1 MNYAVVDTG
10 SNTIR
15 LSVYSYENGNL
26 KELFTEAVF
35 ANLAQHIENGVLTEE
50 GIASCC
56 DALIKHQETAKKYD
70 AEFHTFATAAIRNA
84 ENTQEIVEKVKDSTG
99 ITLEILSGRDEGELS
114 FLGAKDDFGVN
125 EGIMADIG
133 GGSSEI
139 VAFKDG
145 VPYAIHSVPLGSNAA
160 HKKFVD
166 ADIPTPEEVKTIK
179 NEIINHLNKNETI
192 KDIKSQNICLVGGGV
207 FAAAKLSQ
215 VFFGNE
221 LSVENVNLMLSLF
234 ISSPDI
240 MTILEKVVPKRRLT
254 VTPGLAIYSAVC
266 EYFGG
271 KNIYISGKG
280 IKEGYVLK
288 YLIH

>member
-15 LSVYSYENGNL
+15 LSVYNYENEVL

-35 ANLAQHIENGVLTEE
+35 ANLAQHIENGVLTEK
-50 GIASCC
+50 GIAACC
-56 DALIKHQETAKKYD
+56 AALVKHKETAKRYD
-70 AEFHTFATAAIRNA
+70 AEFHAFATAAIRNA
-84 ENTQEIVEKVKDSTG
+84 ENTEEIVKKVKDLTDV
-99 ITLEILSGRDEGELS
+99 TLEILSGNDEGELS
-114 FLGAKDDFGVN
+114 FLGAKNDFPTS

-145 VPYAIHSVPLGSNAA
+145 KPYAVHSIPLGSNAA
-160 HKKFVD
+160 HKKFVNG
-166 ADIPTPEEVKTIK
+166 DIPTLEEVKNIK
-179 NEIINHLNKNETI
+179 NEIINRLNENGI
-192 KDIKSQNICLVGGGV
+192 FQDITCDNICLVGGGV
-207 FAAAKLSQ
+207 FAALKLSQ
-215 VFFGNE
+215 VFLGSN

-234 ISSPDI
+234 LSNPDI
-240 MTILEKVVPKRRLT
+240 MTILEKVVPKRKLT
-254 VTPGLAIYSAVC
+254 VTPGLAIYSAIC
-266 EYFGG
+266 EYFNGRR
-271 KNIYISGKG
+271 IYISGKG

>member
-15 LSVYSYENGNL
+15 LSVYSYENGDL
-26 KELFTEAVF
+26 QELFTEAVF
-35 ANLAQHIENGVLTEE
+35 ANLAQHIENGALTEE

-70 AEFHTFATAAIRNA
+70 AEFHAFATAAIRNA

-99 ITLEILSGRDEGELS
+99 ITLEILSGSDEGELS

-160 HKKFVD
+160 HKKFVGG
-166 ADIPTPEEVKTIK
+166 DIPTPEEVKTIK
-179 NEIINHLNKNETI
+179 NEIINHLNKNEII

-221 LSVENVNLMLSLF
+221 LSIENVNLMLSLF

-266 EYFGG
+266 EYFNG